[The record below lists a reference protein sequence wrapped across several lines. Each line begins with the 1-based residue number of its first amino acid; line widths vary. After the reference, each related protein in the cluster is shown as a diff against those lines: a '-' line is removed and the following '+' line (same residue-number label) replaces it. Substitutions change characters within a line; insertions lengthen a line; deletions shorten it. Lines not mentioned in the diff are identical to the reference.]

1 MILNMY
7 CLKDEVMK
15 DFGGIMLFQN
25 DGVAMRALKT
35 AVNQDGSVYKTSP
48 NDFTLYCLGSFSSSD
63 CNFIHNVTP
72 ERICSVYDLID
83 ER

>member
-1 MILNMY
+1 MVLHMY
-7 CLKDEVMK
+7 CLKDEVIQ

-25 DGVAMRALKT
+25 DKAAIRALKN

-48 NDFTLYCLGSFSSSD
+48 NDYTLYDLGTFDSSNCD
-63 CNFIHNVTP
+63 FAHNVTP
-72 ERICSVYDLID
+72 ERVCSCTDLI